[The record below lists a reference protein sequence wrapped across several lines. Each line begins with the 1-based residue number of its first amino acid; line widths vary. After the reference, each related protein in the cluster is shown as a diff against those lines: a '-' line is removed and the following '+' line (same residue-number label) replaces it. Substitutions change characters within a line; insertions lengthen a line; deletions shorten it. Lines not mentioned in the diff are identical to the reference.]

1 MGFVLSG
8 MRYTFGRLAL
18 GLAVGAAV
26 AGCHS
31 GGNGTAAATS
41 TAVATGSATRAAAG
55 AGFPTAPN
63 PTASAGAA
71 TATAT
76 TAAGSPAATAG
87 APAPAASVGV
97 VANCAS
103 AEPFPLSTKPSS
115 IVLACADDGVR
126 VEDLTWADWT
136 ATAARGQGTLLEN
149 QCVPNC
155 ADGKFAKY
163 PVTVALFG
171 VEPSSRGPWFSRLTL
186 TWGRDRPP
194 NQTPSTFTLE
204 APGSPPRPI

>member
-1 MGFVLSG
+1 MGFVLSD
-8 MRYTFGRLAL
+8 MKQTFGRLAL
-18 GLAVGAAV
+18 GLALGAVV

-31 GGNGTAAATS
+31 GANGSAAA
-41 TAVATGSATRAAAG
+41 ASA
-55 AGFPTAPN
+55 PTATAGS
-63 PTASAGAA
+63 PTASGGAP
-71 TATAT
+71 AT
-76 TAAGSPAATAG
+76 TPSPS
-87 APAPAASVGV
+87 APAASVGV

-103 AEPFPLSTKPSS
+103 AEPFPLSTRPSS

-126 VEDLTWADWT
+126 VEGLTWADWT
-136 ATAARGQGTLLEN
+136 ASAARGQGTLLEN

-163 PVTVALFG
+163 PVTVALFA
-171 VEPSSRGPWFSRLTL
+171 VQPSSKGPWFSRLTL

-204 APGSPPRPI
+204 APGSHPMPA

>member
-1 MGFVLSG
+1 V
-8 MRYTFGRLAL
+8 
-18 GLAVGAAV
+18 
-26 AGCHS
+26 
-31 GGNGTAAATS
+31 
-41 TAVATGSATRAAAG
+41 
-55 AGFPTAPN
+55 
-63 PTASAGAA
+63 
-71 TATAT
+71 TATASP
-76 TAAGSPAATAG
+76 TATSGSPGTTPS

-103 AEPFPLSTKPSS
+103 AEPFPLSSKPSS

-126 VEDLTWADWT
+126 VEDLTWAYWT
-136 ATAARGQGTLLEN
+136 ATGARGQGTLLEN

-171 VEPSSRGPWFSRLTL
+171 VKPSSKGPWFSRLTL
-186 TWGRDRPP
+186 TWERDRPS

-204 APGSPPRPI
+204 APGSPPRPV

>member
-1 MGFVLSG
+1 MGFVLSD
-8 MRYTFGRLAL
+8 MKHTFGRLAL
-18 GLAVGAAV
+18 GLALGAVV

-31 GGNGTAAATS
+31 GAAT
-41 TAVATGSATRAAAG
+41 ASATRA
-55 AGFPTAPN
+55 
-63 PTASAGAA
+63 
-71 TATAT
+71 TATA
-76 TAAGSPAATAG
+76 GVPS
-87 APAPAASVGV
+87 PAASVGV

-103 AEPFPLSTKPSS
+103 AEPFPLSTRPSS

-126 VEDLTWADWT
+126 VEGLTWAGWT

-163 PVTVALFG
+163 PVTVSLFA
-171 VEPSSRGPWFSRLTL
+171 VQPSSKGPWFSRLTL

-204 APGSPPRPI
+204 APGSHPMPA